1 MGKASRSKQRLS
13 TKEKI
18 ALQRA
23 AERRAQMRT
32 RISLV
37 IGSVVAVVAVV
48 VALIVIKTTSGGT
61 SASTG
66 SLPTGSALAK
76 IVSNVTNVPAATLA
90 AVGKGAGVTPPVP
103 LSGQAALISNGKP
116 EIMYLGAEYCPY
128 CAAQRWPMAVA
139 LSRFGT
145 FSNLGVTRSSTE
157 STEPYPGTNTLTFY
171 KSAYTSK
178 YIVFSPVEQLDVN
191 KNPLQKATAQ
201 QTALAAKYDVPPY
214 VPASAANSIPFA
226 DFGNK
231 YLISGASYSP
241 QVLKGKTWAQISA
254 ALSDPSS
261 PIAKAVDGAANEITA
276 AICKLTDNQPANV
289 CTAPSITTLSGKL

>member
-23 AERRAQMRT
+23 AERRAQVRT

-48 VALIVIKTTSGGT
+48 VALIVIKTTSSGT

-66 SLPTGSALAK
+66 SLPQGTALSK
-76 IVSNVTNVPAATLA
+76 IVSNVTNVPAAALA
-90 AVGKGAGVTPPVP
+90 TVGKGTGVTPPVP
-103 LSGQAALISNGKP
+103 LAGQPALTSNGKP
-116 EIMYLGAEYCPY
+116 EIMYMGADYCPY
-128 CAAQRWPMAVA
+128 CAAERWPLAVA

-145 FSNLGVTRSSTE
+145 FANLGVTHSSTE

-171 KSAYTSK
+171 KSVYTSK
-178 YIVFSPVEQLDVN
+178 YVVFSPVEQLDVN
-191 KNPLQKATAQ
+191 KKPLQTATAQ
-201 QTALAAKYDVPPY
+201 QTALAAKYDVAPY
-214 VPASAANSIPFA
+214 VPASAANSIPFV

-261 PIAKAVDGAANEITA
+261 PIAKAIDGTANQITA
-276 AICKLTDNQPANV
+276 AICKLTNNQPANV
-289 CTAPSITTLSGKL
+289 CTAPSITALSGKL